1 MLRILREALASWD
14 ATESDLADAA
24 SIFMV
29 PPPEAF
35 HSSCTATQAVVD
47 ALIRIV
53 GAERPQ
59 SALTSPPLAEK
70 SAGTSVMTS
79 STTAARAAMLE
90 LVAEFVTAGR
100 ATVQLRDALP
110 ILECLAD
117 PAKVQS
123 LVASYHMRQSNCCHR
138 PAAYPV
144 LLGRAHHLKAS
155 LVSWAQLILKPINMQ
170 HVARQLHDRLPDVLQ
185 GSGAQEGDAHS
196 QEQSFAAVLLSA
208 VGGRP
213 ESDAEAGGVLRRALQ
228 LARGAGYLQA
238 QAQVCIHS

>member
-1 MLRILREALASWD
+1 MLKILREALASWD

-35 HSSCTATQAVVD
+35 HSSSTATQAVVD

-59 SALTSPPLAEK
+59 SALTSPPLADR
-70 SAGTSVMTS
+70 SAATSGMVS
-79 STTAARAAMLE
+79 SIAAAQAAMLE

-110 ILECLAD
+110 ILECLAT

-123 LVASYHMRQSNCCHR
+123 LGASYHMHQSRSCHR
-138 PAAYPV
+138 LAAYPCALQTLLCHAH
-144 LLGRAHHLKAS
+144 LLGFP
-155 LVSWAQLILKPINMQ
+155 SWAQCDGEAQPKCNTW
-170 HVARQLHDRLPDVLQ
+170 HVKCLTNCLMSCRAWAFRKAMHIAR
-185 GSGAQEGDAHS
+185 SK
-196 QEQSFAAVLLSA
+196 
-208 VGGRP
+208 
-213 ESDAEAGGVLRRALQ
+213 ALQ
-228 LARGAGYLQA
+228 Q
-238 QAQVCIHS
+238 CC